1 MAILIKNA
9 RYVVQDADTILEN
22 ADILIEGQKI
32 AGVFTQSG
40 SGGDGLGSH
49 GFRSRDGSDS
59 YEGGAFQG
67 TVIDASG
74 KVVMPGLINAHTHLY
89 QNLLK
94 GQKDGLGLK
103 EWCEEVTFPF
113 ANVVHYDHD
122 VQGDDSIGYHW
133 SVLAAEEM
141 LKGGVTCFIDMD
153 LTVESMF
160 RAWTEVGI
168 RGIAAVTMVNRW
180 VPKELHKDDDV
191 RKKEVLDYIDKWH
204 SRPQDHSL
212 VDVFIAPST
221 PFTCTEDLLRWA
233 RRIADERDVGTQI
246 HVSET
251 SWEVPQC
258 VSETGY
264 TPLAYLSNIGFLDGH
279 VTAVHCVHI
288 TREEIEIAA
297 RKGVIVVYNPKSNMK
312 LGNGFAPIVEL
323 LEAGVTVALATDGA
337 ASNDLLDMFEE
348 MRVGAMVQ
356 RGRLADPSVIS
367 AKDVFRMATVGG
379 ARAARIDAGEIK
391 KGKLADIVVLDV
403 GKAHSI
409 PVGDVINTI
418 VYCSKASDVD
428 TVLVNGEVV
437 VHNGCLTRIDED
449 AVRQHALEA
458 AVEKL
463 GRAKGKKMAAEF

>member
-1 MAILIKNA
+1 MAVLIKNA
-9 RYVVQDADTILEN
+9 KYVIQDADTILED
-22 ADILIEGQKI
+22 ADILIEGVKI
-32 AGVFTQSG
+32 AGVFSQDDPRGNDVESYDPG
-40 SGGDGLGSH
+40 SCGGRPSV
-49 GFRSRDGSDS
+49 
-59 YEGGAFQG
+59 E

-103 EWCEEVTFPF
+103 EWCEEVTFPL
-113 ANVVHYDHD
+113 ANVVHYDYD
-122 VQGDDSIGYHW
+122 VKRDDSIGYHW

-153 LTVESMF
+153 LTLESMF
-160 RAWTEVGI
+160 KAWTDVGI
-168 RGIAAVTMVNRW
+168 RGVAAVTMVDRW
-180 VPKELHKDDDV
+180 VPKELHKDDEV
-191 RKKEVLDYIDKWH
+191 RRKEVLDYIERWH
-204 SRPQDHSL
+204 SRAEDRSL

-221 PFTCTEDLLRWA
+221 PFTCTENLLRWVRHTA
-233 RRIADERDVGTQI
+233 TERDVGTQI

-258 VSETGY
+258 MGETGY
-264 TPLAYLSNIGFLDGH
+264 TPLAYLSSIGFLDGH

-288 TREEIEIAA
+288 TKEEIGIAA
-297 RKGVIVVYNPKSNMK
+297 KKGVIVVYNPKSNMK

-356 RGRLADPSVIS
+356 RGRLADPSAIS
-367 AKDVFRMATVGG
+367 ARDVFRMATVGG
-379 ARAARIDAGEIK
+379 ARAARIDAGEIR

-403 GKAHSI
+403 AKAHSV
-409 PVGDVINTI
+409 PMGDVINTI
-418 VYCSKASDVD
+418 VYCSKACDVD
-428 TVLVNGEVV
+428 TVLVNGEIVV
-437 VHNGCLTRIDED
+437 RNGRLTRIDEE
-449 AVRQHALEA
+449 AARKEALEA
-458 AVEKL
+458 AREKL
-463 GRAKGKKMAAEF
+463 ERSKGNTMATEF